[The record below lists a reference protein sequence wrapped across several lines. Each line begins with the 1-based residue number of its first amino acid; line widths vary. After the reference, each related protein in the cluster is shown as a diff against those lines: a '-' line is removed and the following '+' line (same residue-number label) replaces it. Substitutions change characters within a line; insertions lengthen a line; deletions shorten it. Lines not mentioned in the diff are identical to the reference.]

1 MLEKS
6 KCYIYLR
13 WLLVFA
19 FDKGRSQQYK
29 TRSRRAI
36 LEDTNDEEEEEAG
49 LSSKQPQ
56 LKRDKPPPSHDYN
69 IDMQL
74 EDVSPERGGS
84 SLRLSMSNDELVAV
98 PNLAAT
104 LRLDNINL
112 ANMIPTTTTHK
123 SPWIAATI
131 DNHSAKRRRN
141 EEGRHKTPSDS
152 TKSYNMRPKEAIL
165 SIDIVSQMWFGF
177 PIYEAVATKRGMNI
191 IWEGRT
197 NEEFAMVDT
206 PPQEVTDFMTLRRA
220 FPRTGPPSTLS
231 ERTTGCG
238 PR

>member
-1 MLEKS
+1 
-6 KCYIYLR
+6 
-13 WLLVFA
+13 
-19 FDKGRSQQYK
+19 
-29 TRSRRAI
+29 
-36 LEDTNDEEEEEAG
+36 
-49 LSSKQPQ
+49 
-56 LKRDKPPPSHDYN
+56 
-69 IDMQL
+69 
-74 EDVSPERGGS
+74 
-84 SLRLSMSNDELVAV
+84 
-98 PNLAAT
+98 
-104 LRLDNINL
+104 
-112 ANMIPTTTTHK
+112 
-123 SPWIAATI
+123 
-131 DNHSAKRRRN
+131 
-141 EEGRHKTPSDS
+141 
-152 TKSYNMRPKEAIL
+152 MRPKEAIL